1 MMSNLRYIAIAVV
14 VTVVASACGKSTE
27 PESALNGPWTTG
39 HRTDGLEGGLDLTW
53 TPGSVRGTGSYH
65 HFSFPGAI
73 PVGCGATLKDSGSMT
88 LSATR
93 TSVTEIAGTMRFDGG
108 WSPAYS
114 GILTD
119 GSSIRGKFFGFD
131 GSTCSFELSRGEIP

>member
-1 MMSNLRYIAIAVV
+1 MRR
-14 VTVVASACGKSTE
+14 
-27 PESALNGPWTTG
+27 W
-39 HRTDGLEGGLDLTW
+39 LD
-53 TPGSVRGTGSYH
+53 VD
-65 HFSFPGAI
+65 
-73 PVGCGATLKDSGSMT
+73 VGATLKDSGSMT